1 MKNNFYKLVGL
12 SFFMIFFSAFTFA
25 NPLLNGLASYQDLGG
40 EMFIAALYAENPT
53 SSSNMLLDSKEKKS
67 MELRITADRYSARR
81 LNKMWIEGM
90 AINNPG
96 SVLTEQ
102 AQNMIEFTNM
112 IKKKLMA
119 GDILTIENVPG
130 EGTDVSVNGVK
141 LGTIKA
147 EDFFSMLLRTWIGS
161 IPLSSDFRRELLQK
175 GKIDNALLTRY
186 KALKPAAE
194 RVAVVKSWIESPEP
208 KQEPKPENQSTPPE
222 IPEPTIAPAA
232 TPKIAAT
239 QAQPQSPPSG
249 ETSSVETPYVEKPS
263 VEKPKS
269 QGKAMPRVE
278 ARPVQV
284 TLANAFPKH
293 EITEEA
299 NLKRE
304 EEMEELTAES
314 LISQQLYHAKLLK
327 WTYQHLRYPPKAHKR
342 RQEGHVRLSVTISRT
357 GKLEAINVISES
369 SYALLNN
376 EAINAVK
383 ESSPYPS
390 MPEDV
395 RGRQFEFSIPI
406 EFRL

>member
-102 AQNMIEFTNM
+102 AQNMIEFTSM

-130 EGTDVSVNGVK
+130 EGTNVSVNGVK

-175 GKIDNALLTRY
+175 GKIDNELLTRY

-194 RVAVVKSWIESPEP
+194 RVAVVKSWIEPPEP
-208 KQEPKPENQSTPPE
+208 KQEPKPENQSTAPE
-222 IPEPTIAPAA
+222 IPESTIAPAA

-249 ETSSVETPYVEKPS
+249 ETSPVATPSVEKPS

-269 QGKAMPRVE
+269 QGKVIPRVE

-357 GKLEAINVISES
+357 GKLEAVNVISES

>member
-1 MKNNFYKLVGL
+1 
-12 SFFMIFFSAFTFA
+12 
-25 NPLLNGLASYQDLGG
+25 
-40 EMFIAALYAENPT
+40 
-53 SSSNMLLDSKEKKS
+53 
-67 MELRITADRYSARR
+67 
-81 LNKMWIEGM
+81 
-90 AINNPG
+90 
-96 SVLTEQ
+96 
-102 AQNMIEFTNM
+102 
-112 IKKKLMA
+112 
-119 GDILTIENVPG
+119 
-130 EGTDVSVNGVK
+130 
-141 LGTIKA
+141 
-147 EDFFSMLLRTWIGS
+147 LLRTWIGS

-175 GKIDNALLTRY
+175 GKIDNELLTRY

-194 RVAVVKSWIESPEP
+194 RVAAVKSWIEPPEP
-208 KQEPKPENQSTPPE
+208 KQEPKPENQSTAPE
-222 IPEPTIAPAA
+222 IPESTIAPAA

-249 ETSSVETPYVEKPS
+249 ETSSVEIPS

-269 QGKAMPRVE
+269 QGKAIPRVE

-357 GKLEAINVISES
+357 GKLEAVNVISES
-369 SYALLNN
+369 GYALLNN